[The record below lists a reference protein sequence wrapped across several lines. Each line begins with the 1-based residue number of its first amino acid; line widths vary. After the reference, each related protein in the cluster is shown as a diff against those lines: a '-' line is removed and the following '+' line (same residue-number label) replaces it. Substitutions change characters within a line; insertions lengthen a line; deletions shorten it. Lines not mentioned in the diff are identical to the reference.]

1 MTGTRGGFSEED
13 ELGNVVN
20 KNSSIE
26 MREWKQ
32 EVRWEGKAVQKNRG

>member
-26 MREWKQ
+26 RREWKQ
-32 EVRWEGKAVQKNRG
+32 EVRWEGGAE